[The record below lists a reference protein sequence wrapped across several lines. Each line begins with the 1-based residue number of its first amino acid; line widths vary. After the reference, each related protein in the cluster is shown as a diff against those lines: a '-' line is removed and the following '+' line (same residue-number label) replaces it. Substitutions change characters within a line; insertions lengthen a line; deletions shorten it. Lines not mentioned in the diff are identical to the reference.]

1 MSLTEDVYIN
11 NCVCPLCGHYMRIDA
26 LTRISMIID
35 KDTFEEW
42 DTGLE
47 ESNPC
52 DYPDYASKAAK
63 AVASGECEKGV
74 VVCGTGIGVS
84 ITCNKVDAIRCA
96 LCHDVFSAKATR
108 AHNDTNMIAMGQR
121 VIGEGLAV
129 EILNAWLHTEFEGGR
144 HVKRIEKM
152 MALEKE

>member
-1 MSLTEDVYIN
+1 MKAQGVEVVDFGTYS
-11 NCVCPLCGHYMRIDA
+11 
-26 LTRISMIID
+26 
-35 KDTFEEW
+35 
-42 DTGLE
+42 E
-47 ESNPC
+47 ESC

-63 AVASGECEKGV
+63 AVANGECDRGV

-84 ITCNKVDAIRCA
+84 ITANKVKGIRCA

-108 AHNDTNMIAMGQR
+108 AHNDANMIAMGQR

-144 HVKRIEKM
+144 HIKRIEKM
-152 MALEKE
+152 MALERE

>member
-1 MSLTEDVYIN
+1 MI
-11 NCVCPLCGHYMRIDA
+11 A
-26 LTRISMIID
+26 LGSDHGGYGLKQEII
-35 KDTFEEW
+35 
-42 DTGLE
+42 GYLE
-47 ESNPC
+47 EKGIEYKDYGCYDESPC
-52 DYPDYASKAAK
+52 DYPVFGKKAAQ
-63 AVASGECEKGV
+63 AVVSGECEKGILI
-74 VVCGTGIGVS
+74 CGTGIGIS
-84 ITCNKVDAIRCA
+84 IAANKIKGVRAA

-129 EILNAWLHTEFEGGR
+129 EILNAWLHTDFEGGR

>member
-1 MSLTEDVYIN
+1 MKIAVACDHGGLRLKNVLIDEMKKQGYEVVDYGTYTED
-11 NCVCPLCGHYMRIDA
+11 
-26 LTRISMIID
+26 S
-35 KDTFEEW
+35 
-42 DTGLE
+42 
-47 ESNPC
+47 C

-74 VVCGTGIGVS
+74 IVCGTGIGVS
-84 ITCNKVDAIRCA
+84 ITCNKVDGIRCA

-129 EILNAWLHTEFEGGR
+129 EILNAWLHTDFEGGR